1 MIRPMRAKPVLP
13 PPPPSV
19 YGVPGI
25 PEAMREVIEK
35 QRDNI
40 GNALCVLQCVSLAIA
55 AREGEDS
62 LDGPFFPAAVD
73 AVVQMLARSHE
84 ALDPGIIER
93 RLTGG
98 EALDA

>member
-1 MIRPMRAKPVLP
+1 MK
-13 PPPPSV
+13 
-19 YGVPGI
+19 
-25 PEAMREVIEK
+25 EK
-35 QRDNI
+35 RQ
-40 GNALCVLQCVSLAIA
+40 
-55 AREGEDS
+55 EDS

-84 ALDPGIIER
+84 ALDPGIIEC